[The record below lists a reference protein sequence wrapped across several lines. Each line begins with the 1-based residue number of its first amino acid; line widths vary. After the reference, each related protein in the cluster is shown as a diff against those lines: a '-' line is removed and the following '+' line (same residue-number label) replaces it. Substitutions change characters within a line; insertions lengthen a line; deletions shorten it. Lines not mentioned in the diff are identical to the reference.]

1 MTWNASSFLLLCLS
15 IWTWSSANWNPK
27 GGMELS
33 WGREKGKKNSSARAI
48 NRAPIYFDWKLE
60 QTNDFWLSTKC
71 IFLQNFFSN
80 ETTWKF
86 ISSNALVSV
95 KKGRQQN
102 MHFATFFPSL
112 LEFSSRNAFYEPRL
126 DTKQAETVRIPWEN
140 SLADEIFWK
149 LITLD

>member
-1 MTWNASSFLLLCLS
+1 MPPHSS
-15 IWTWSSANWNPK
+15 SSAFQFELGRVPIEIQREEWNSLGEGRKGRRIPPPAQLIAHPSTLTENWNRQ
-27 GGMELS
+27 MT
-33 WGREKGKKNSSARAI
+33 
-48 NRAPIYFDWKLE
+48 FDWVL
-60 QTNDFWLSTKC
+60 NVF
-71 IFLQNFFSN
+71 FQNFFSN

-126 DTKQAETVRIPWEN
+126 DTKQAQTIRIPWEN